1 MKSIE
6 LFGLLLACVLV
17 CNSSDAAGQR
27 RRPDAN
33 SKPSGG
39 MVEKPYSG
47 NVFRFVDAQSAIPHE
62 KIASFVQKMRW
73 STILPFEVRVLP
85 TVKSVSEGCSVAET
99 LVTQTRV
106 GAGIVIVDD
115 PTSTQCIDYK
125 EANWAVLNLAFLKKD
140 NPSLEK
146 LEQRAIKILWIA
158 AARVLGAGYSNHT
171 ISVLKPFRSLKEL
184 DRNPATQPSPDG
196 FNAMLENAK
205 AYGITTITIS
215 SYRTACRNG
224 WAPAPTNAYQ
234 QAIWDEMKA
243 EKERGPTN
251 GLQIPPPNK

>member
-1 MKSIE
+1 MKRIE
-6 LFGLLLACVLV
+6 LFCLFLAGVLV
-17 CNSSDAAGQR
+17 CNSSDAASPR

-47 NVFRFVDAQSAIPHE
+47 NVFRFLDAQSTIPHE
-62 KIASFVQKMRW
+62 KMASYVQKMRW
-73 STILPFEVRVLP
+73 ATILPFEVQAIP
-85 TVKSVSEGCSVAET
+85 AAKSVSNGCKVAET
-99 LVTQTRV
+99 LISESRV

-115 PTSTQCIDYK
+115 PASTQCIDYR

-158 AARVLGAGYSNHT
+158 AARVLGAGYSNHM
-171 ISVLKPFRSLKEL
+171 ISVLKPFRTLKEL
-184 DRNPATQPSPDG
+184 DRNPATKPSPDG

-224 WAPAPTNAYQ
+224 WAPAPTNAIQ